1 MEFMVATIDEFP
13 SQNSI
18 TRLDSKPSSG
28 TLSTIADD
36 ESDHD
41 CYSNHAKGCL
51 KGKEQSQSLSEIY
64 MPNRGVGNKVK
75 WLTVEIYHHTMELG
89 DHPDVFSGPPLTIS
103 WSARSKRTMSIDEF
117 ESNSNRV
124 KPCRLFSTNERESI
138 LMKAGYSCRDMN
150 KAVMEVWKIRHH
162 RAWSKMENAE
172 STLMKSSEHLKAVW
186 RKMTQKC

>member
-51 KGKEQSQSLSEIY
+51 KVN
-64 MPNRGVGNKVK
+64 MPNRGVGKK
-75 WLTVEIYHHTMELG
+75 ITWTTVEIYHHTMELG
-89 DHPDVFSGPPLTIS
+89 DHPDVFSGPPLMIS
-103 WSARSKRTMSIDEF
+103 WSAQNKRTISIDDF
-117 ESNSNRV
+117 ESSSNRV
-124 KPCRLFSTNERESI
+124 KPCRFCSRNERESI